1 MEENF
6 QLGVA
11 GELGTLKR
19 VLVHRPDAGI
29 GLIPTHKTEEWLY
42 DDIVDV
48 PTMQREFDVFRKLL
62 DLMVGTAEAT
72 DVREHPVMDSQ
83 ALLELLVAENPEDA
97 LELIISL
104 CTLEEVNFPRKDD
117 LLAMLEHGK
126 TDPTLIK
133 ALVQTLLSG
142 QLAYASLAGEKPHRL
157 PAGAERYIFAPIPN
171 FIFTRDIGI
180 TMGDHLLIT
189 QPKYDVRRREVWLF
203 RFIAEHFLVRHRR
216 PLRFSVGPDDHH
228 FLQDTEQEK
237 LKAVSY
243 EGGDIMMISPRH
255 VLIGWSE
262 RTTPYAIEK
271 LVKQIFWLPIQTGS
285 STGIDTV
292 SVVKIGARRS
302 QMHIDT
308 VFTHLRNDVWALHAL
323 LAEQWQAEQVESR
336 IEPVEVFQYHLHE
349 EGRSKRL
356 LYAT

>member
-1 MEENF
+1 MEKSF

-48 PTMQREFDVFRKLL
+48 PTMQREFDVFRELL
-62 DLMVGTAEAT
+62 DLVVGTSEAD

-83 ALLELLVAENPEDA
+83 RLLESLINENHDDA
-97 LELIISL
+97 RELIVSL
-104 CTLEEVNFPRKDD
+104 CTLEGVNFPRKDD
-117 LLAMLEHGK
+117 LLAMLAHGK
-126 TDPTLIK
+126 EDPSLIK

-142 QLAYASLAGEKPHRL
+142 QLAYASLEGEKPHRL
-157 PAGAERYIFAPIPN
+157 PAGSERYIFAPIPN
-171 FIFTRDIGI
+171 FIFTRDIGV
-180 TMGDHLLIT
+180 TMGDHILIT
-189 QPKYDVRRREVWLF
+189 QPKYNVRRREVWLF
-203 RFIAEHFLVRHRR
+203 RFIAEHFLVRNRR
-216 PLRFSVGPDDHH
+216 PLRFSVGEDDHN
-228 FLQDTEQEK
+228 FLQDEEQSK

-262 RTTPYAIEK
+262 RTTPHAIEK

-285 STGIDTV
+285 PTGIDTV

-308 VFTHLRNDVWALHAL
+308 VFTHVRNDVWALHAL
-323 LAEQWQAEQVESR
+323 LAEGWQSPQGEAAV
-336 IEPVEVFQYHLHE
+336 EPVDQ
-349 EGRSKRL
+349 R
-356 LYAT
+356 